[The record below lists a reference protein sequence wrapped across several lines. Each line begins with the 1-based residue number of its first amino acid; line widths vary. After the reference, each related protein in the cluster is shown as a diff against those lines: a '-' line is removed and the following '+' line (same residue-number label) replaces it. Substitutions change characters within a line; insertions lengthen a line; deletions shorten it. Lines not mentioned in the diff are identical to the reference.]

1 MLPTFLLCESE
12 KGKEVMDIFDRRYF
26 VLNKALLR
34 STGLWPYEDRRK
46 KLYIRTFVNLILGIC
61 VIFPQIVR
69 IYNYFGVNM
78 NMVLEH
84 AAVLMYITSIYLKFL
99 TSVYYEEKVLT
110 LRLRKFLILMRFI
123 VTHMSHIFTTQLRVV
138 YDNIAKNWQV
148 IKDENEVSI
157 LIQYSE
163 NGRLLTIG
171 YTMYIIA
178 AFCSYVFLPIVPV
191 LLDVF
196 NPLNQTRSRFYILG
210 GEYFIIDNVKD
221 YGKVYAFDC
230 LAVIVT
236 VWLISAVDSM
246 YAASIE
252 HCLGLFAIVK
262 LRLQTCTRSIC
273 DGQKDES
280 YKMIVRL
287 IRMHKDIIKFS
298 MEGILTFDDILESS
312 YSSSFLILVGINV
325 IFLSFECIIVL
336 TRFGQAMEM
345 MRYSM
350 IMVGIVVHL
359 FYISWPGQKLID
371 FSLGLFQDA
380 YLNEWYTCPT
390 RAQKLLGL
398 MTLRCLK
405 PCQLTA
411 GGMYVMNFSNFAK
424 IVKTSMSYMTYTD
437 QLARM
442 NRISSILYLIGI
454 IYCQFNTVLGNP
466 DSNRQPKIV
475 NAYPAQTNQFPY
487 LVSIYHTGKDHDCG
501 GGIMADQYI
510 LTAAHLVDTVDSVHN
525 TGNRIGVE
533 KAYVLKS
540 YQHPRHDKDIG
551 ILKLNES
558 LQLFGN
564 PQRRKLDLP
573 KIGTDYTG
581 EAAVIAGFGRTDP
594 DDRSTMGEH
603 LFYSAAKI
611 VSNKDCEDDH
621 KKSSFFVTENHIC
634 AKIMQ
639 SFAGVHTGVCNG
651 DSGSPLVVDGNTV
664 VGITS
669 PSAANCDERRSPSRY
684 TRVSSYLS
692 FIKAVVTG
700 QLNNKIAEYNVPPPP
715 KDDPCASFLTIR
727 NTYHLS
733 HTVAALLDDEGII
746 GGEEASPNQFPYLVS
761 VYRTN
766 SRHNCMGGII
776 NDRYILTAAH
786 CIVNPSTGRFFNI
799 PMEIVVNTLDLVND
813 TGIGIN
819 IKKDFAEAGDPN
831 DIGILKL
838 SESLDLSNNPQ
849 RQRLDLPKAGIDYV
863 GRDGSGDS
871 GSPLVI
877 DNTAVGVTIVAEDNC
892 DERLKPA
899 LYAQDSRYLPFIETV
914 LSGQLNTL
922 LLCLFSIMSSS
933 LSNVLGMPDSGRRT
947 KMIGGKEAKPN
958 QLKYLVSIY
967 HTNPQHNCGGGTT
980 YAASTVS

>member
-1 MLPTFLLCESE
+1 
-12 KGKEVMDIFDRRYF
+12 MDIFDRRYF

-99 TSVYYEEKVLT
+99 TSVYYEEK
-110 LRLRKFLILMRFI
+110 
-123 VTHMSHIFTTQLRVV
+123 LRVV

-148 IKDENEVSI
+148 IKDENEINI

-171 YTMYIIA
+171 YTI
-178 AFCSYVFLPIVPV
+178 PV

-210 GEYFIIDNVKD
+210 GEYFIINNVED

-273 DGQKDES
+273 DGQKDEC

-287 IRMHKDIIKFS
+287 IRMHKDIINF
-298 MEGILTFDDILESS
+298 TDILESS

-398 MTLRCLK
+398 MTLRCSK

-424 IVKTSMSYMTYTD
+424 IVKTSMSYMT
-437 QLARM
+437 
-442 NRISSILYLIGI
+442 
-454 IYCQFNTVLGNP
+454 VL
-466 DSNRQPKIV
+466 
-475 NAYPAQTNQFPY
+475 
-487 LVSIYHTGKDHDCG
+487 
-501 GGIMADQYI
+501 
-510 LTAAHLVDTVDSVHN
+510 
-525 TGNRIGVE
+525 
-533 KAYVLKS
+533 
-540 YQHPRHDKDIG
+540 
-551 ILKLNES
+551 
-558 LQLFGN
+558 
-564 PQRRKLDLP
+564 
-573 KIGTDYTG
+573 
-581 EAAVIAGFGRTDP
+581 
-594 DDRSTMGEH
+594 
-603 LFYSAAKI
+603 
-611 VSNKDCEDDH
+611 
-621 KKSSFFVTENHIC
+621 
-634 AKIMQ
+634 
-639 SFAGVHTGVCNG
+639 
-651 DSGSPLVVDGNTV
+651 
-664 VGITS
+664 
-669 PSAANCDERRSPSRY
+669 
-684 TRVSSYLS
+684 
-692 FIKAVVTG
+692 
-700 QLNNKIAEYNVPPPP
+700 
-715 KDDPCASFLTIR
+715 ASFR
-727 NTYHLS
+727 
-733 HTVAALLDDEGII
+733 
-746 GGEEASPNQFPYLVS
+746 
-761 VYRTN
+761 
-766 SRHNCMGGII
+766 
-776 NDRYILTAAH
+776 
-786 CIVNPSTGRFFNI
+786 
-799 PMEIVVNTLDLVND
+799 
-813 TGIGIN
+813 
-819 IKKDFAEAGDPN
+819 
-831 DIGILKL
+831 
-838 SESLDLSNNPQ
+838 
-849 RQRLDLPKAGIDYV
+849 
-863 GRDGSGDS
+863 
-871 GSPLVI
+871 
-877 DNTAVGVTIVAEDNC
+877 
-892 DERLKPA
+892 
-899 LYAQDSRYLPFIETV
+899 
-914 LSGQLNTL
+914 
-922 LLCLFSIMSSS
+922 
-933 LSNVLGMPDSGRRT
+933 
-947 KMIGGKEAKPN
+947 
-958 QLKYLVSIY
+958 
-967 HTNPQHNCGGGTT
+967 
-980 YAASTVS
+980 